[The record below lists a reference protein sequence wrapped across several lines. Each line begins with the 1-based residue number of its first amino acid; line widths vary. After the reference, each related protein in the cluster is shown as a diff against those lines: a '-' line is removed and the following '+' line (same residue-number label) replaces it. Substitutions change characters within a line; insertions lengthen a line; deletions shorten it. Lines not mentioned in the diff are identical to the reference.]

1 MRHLR
6 GQDERPASG
15 ERIAK
20 AIARAGLCS
29 RREAETWI
37 AAGRVT
43 VNGEV
48 IASPARN
55 VTRADRISVD
65 GQPLP
70 SRERTRLFLYH
81 KPRGLLTSHAD
92 PGGRPTI
99 FSALPKGLPRLIS
112 VGRLDINTEGLLLLT
127 NDGSLARVL
136 ELPATGWLRRY
147 RVRAHG
153 RVTPEQLARLTVG
166 ITIDGIRYGPIEAT
180 LDRAQ
185 GSNVWL
191 AFAIREGKNREVK
204 NVLGHLGLK
213 VNRLIRVSFGP
224 FQLGELP
231 VGAIVEVK
239 TRTLR
244 DQLGEEI
251 AVDVDFS
258 GPISERALPRDGGAP
273 TPQSDRRDADRK
285 RRRGDPERIG
295 QRARGDKGRGR
306 RRAHRER
313 R

>member
-1 MRHLR
+1 MNSRH
-6 GQDERPASG
+6 GQADGPAG

-29 RREAETWI
+29 RREAEAWI
-37 AAGRVT
+37 AAGRVAL
-43 VNGEV
+43 NGEV